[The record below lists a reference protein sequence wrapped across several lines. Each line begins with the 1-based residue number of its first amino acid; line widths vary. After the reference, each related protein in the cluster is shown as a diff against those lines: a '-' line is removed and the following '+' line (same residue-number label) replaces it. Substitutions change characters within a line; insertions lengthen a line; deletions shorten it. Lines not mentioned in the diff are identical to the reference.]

1 MNITT
6 TQAVVAVIFIAIILM
21 FILAIFLVM
30 TVRIQEHDDKFIELS
45 RRIEDVAEAGKIN
58 NAQIRELT
66 KAKK

>member
-1 MNITT
+1 M
-6 TQAVVAVIFIAIILM
+6 TQAVAAVIFIAIILM
-21 FILAIFLVM
+21 FIIAIFLVM
-30 TVRIQEHDDKFIELS
+30 TVRIQEHDDKLIELS